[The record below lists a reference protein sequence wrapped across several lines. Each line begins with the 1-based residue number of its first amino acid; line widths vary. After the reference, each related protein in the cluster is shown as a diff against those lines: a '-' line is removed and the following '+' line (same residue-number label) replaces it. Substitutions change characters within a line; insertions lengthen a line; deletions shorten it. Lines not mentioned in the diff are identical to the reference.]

1 MGNNYINYT
10 WESERD
16 KRVIFPVIVQC
27 PQVHMENIHPLK
39 QKTVQCIYKAFH
51 DDDRVV
57 AIVLFGS
64 SVNMRCTIY
73 SDSDFAV
80 RLSDDCVNKT
90 VKSDVSEIIQEIC
103 DWTADV
109 LWYDELD
116 KDSQLYDN
124 VLKGVQIV

>member
-1 MGNNYINYT
+1 
-10 WESERD
+10 
-16 KRVIFPVIVQC
+16 
-27 PQVHMENIHPLK
+27 
-39 QKTVQCIYKAFH
+39 
-51 DDDRVV
+51 
-57 AIVLFGS
+57 
-64 SVNMRCTIY
+64 MRCTIY